1 MGPGSEAGVTIQ
13 IERSSLRP
21 PRLPLRSRTGKLRPQ
36 HLGPSMADTGAAL
49 APHIRVAQIV
59 LPCPDLAAEL
69 AFFTGKLGF
78 KVAMIMPADAPAL
91 AVINGHGVTLR
102 LEQRKGVSNQTPLTL
117 RLLCDDPALVTRELT
132 APGGTRIE
140 LAPAQNPIA
149 IPDGTNEFVL
159 TRMNADWG
167 VGRAGMQY
175 RDLIPSRL
183 GGRFIASHICI
194 PDGGPVPDYVHFHK
208 IRFQMI
214 FCKAGW
220 TRLIYEDQGPEFILA
235 AGDCVLQP
243 PEIRHRVL
251 EASPG
256 LEVIEIGCPAIHET
270 FADQVME
277 LPTGR
282 NLPARDFG
290 GQRFVRHIAKD
301 ASWSRWPTLRGTGF
315 ESRDLGIDAATD
327 GLAGVRVVRA
337 AGAARTETVS
347 HQGEF
352 FFLFVLKGA
361 LDLESAE
368 LGNHTF
374 HEGDCCVIPSAA
386 GFALRAQTGLEMLE
400 VVLPAQ

>member
-1 MGPGSEAGVTIQ
+1 
-13 IERSSLRP
+13 
-21 PRLPLRSRTGKLRPQ
+21 
-36 HLGPSMADTGAAL
+36 MADTGAAL
-49 APHIRVAQIV
+49 APHIRVAQIL

-69 AFFTGKLGF
+69 AFFTGRLGF
-78 KVAMIMPADAPAL
+78 NVAMIMPADAPAV

-102 LEQRKGVSNQTPLTL
+102 LEQRAGPGNQTPLTL
-117 RLLCDDPALVTRELT
+117 RLLCDLDAKPAARELT

-140 LAPAQNPIA
+140 LVPAQTPIV

-175 RDLIPSRL
+175 RDLIPGRL
-183 GGRFIASHICI
+183 GGRFIASHIRI

-220 TRLIYEDQGPEFILA
+220 TRLVYEDQGEPFLLE

-251 EASPG
+251 EASAG
-256 LEVIEIGCPAIHET
+256 LEVIEIGCPAVHET
-270 FADQVME
+270 FADQVIA

-282 NLPARDFG
+282 NLPERDFG

-301 ASWSRWPTLRGTGF
+301 ASWRWWPTLRGAGF
-315 ESRDLGIDAATD
+315 ESHDLGIDAATD

-337 AGAARTETVS
+337 TGAARTETAS
-347 HQGEF
+347 HTGEF

-361 LDLESAE
+361 LDLESVRH
-368 LGNHTF
+368 GNHTLN
-374 HEGDCCVIPSAA
+374 EGDCCVIPSAA
-386 GFALRAQTGLEMLE
+386 GFALRAQAGLEMLE
-400 VVLPAQ
+400 VALPAVLPAQ

>member
-1 MGPGSEAGVTIQ
+1 
-13 IERSSLRP
+13 
-21 PRLPLRSRTGKLRPQ
+21 
-36 HLGPSMADTGAAL
+36 MADTGAAL
-49 APHIRVAQIV
+49 ASHIRVAQIL

-69 AFFTGKLGF
+69 AFFTAKLGF

-102 LEQRKGVSNQTPLTL
+102 LEQRAGPGNQTPLTL
-117 RLLCDDPALVTRELT
+117 RLLCDLDAMPAARELT

-140 LAPAQNPIA
+140 LVPAQTPIV

-159 TRMNADWG
+159 TRKTQDWG

-183 GGRFIASHICI
+183 GGRFIASHIRI
-194 PDGGPVPDYVHFHK
+194 PNGGLVPDYVHFHK

-220 TRLIYEDQGPEFILA
+220 TRLVYEDQGEPFLLE

-251 EASPG
+251 EASAG
-256 LEVIEIGCPAIHET
+256 LEVIEIGCPAVHET

-282 NLPARDFG
+282 TIPERDFG
-290 GQRFVRHIAKD
+290 GQRFARHIARD
-301 ASWSRWPTLRGTGF
+301 ARWSKWPTLKGEGF

-337 AGAARTETVS
+337 NGAARTNAPR
-347 HQGEF
+347 HKGEF
-352 FFLFVLKGA
+352 LFLFVLKGA
-361 LDLESAE
+361 LELDGET
-368 LGNHTF
+368 LGNHTLS
-374 HEGDCCVIPSAA
+374 EGDCCVIPSGEIFILHAERGA
-386 GFALRAQTGLEMLE
+386 EFLDVT
-400 VVLPAQ
+400 LPARLPLAH